1 MLTPGLRSMYIYG
14 ETKSWEI
21 KHGVYYPVFT
31 GEGLP
36 TKVCLIPEY
45 MLLNISLILLRSWK
59 VA

>member
-1 MLTPGLRSMYIYG
+1 MYIYG